1 MASPIRSRSKI
12 TIVDTAIDP
21 STASD
26 PARAREVRF
35 QNAGGKDLY
44 KVWIYLDGPDVPF
57 VQAAIYEL
65 HPSFAKRVH
74 TVSRTVANPSCA
86 LIIWTWG
93 IFDVKATLRMKS
105 GEAVELT
112 HKLTYDR
119 EFEKKGTT
127 FVREPA

>member
-1 MASPIRSRSKI
+1 MESPPRSRSKI

-21 STASD
+21 KTTSDHAS
-26 PARAREVRF
+26 PRQVRY
-35 QNAGGKDLY
+35 QKAGGRDLY

-65 HPSFAKRVH
+65 HPSFAQRVH
-74 TVSRTVANPSCA
+74 SVSRTVANPSCA

-93 IFDVKATLRMKS
+93 IFEVKATLRMKS
-105 GEAVELT
+105 GESVELT

-119 EFEKKGTT
+119 EFAKEGVT
-127 FVREPA
+127 FVPEPA

>member
-26 PARAREVRF
+26 RAGTREVRY
-35 QNAGGKDLY
+35 QKAAGRDLY

-57 VQAAIYEL
+57 VRAAIYEL
-65 HPSFAKRVH
+65 HPSFAQRVH

-105 GEAVELT
+105 GESVELT
-112 HKLTYDR
+112 HKLSYDR
-119 EFEKKGTT
+119 DFASEGVK
-127 FVREPA
+127 FVLESA

>member
-1 MASPIRSRSKI
+1 MASPVRSRSKI
-12 TIVDTAIDP
+12 TVVDTAIDP
-21 STASD
+21 NLAPDASG
-26 PARAREVRF
+26 ARVVRF
-35 QNAGGKDLY
+35 QRAGDRDLY

-65 HPSFAKRVH
+65 HPSFAQRVH
-74 TVSRTVANPSCA
+74 SVSRTVANPSCA

-93 IFDVKATLRMKS
+93 IFDVKVTLRMKS

-119 EFEKKGTT
+119 EFANKKVA
-127 FVREPA
+127 FVQEPA